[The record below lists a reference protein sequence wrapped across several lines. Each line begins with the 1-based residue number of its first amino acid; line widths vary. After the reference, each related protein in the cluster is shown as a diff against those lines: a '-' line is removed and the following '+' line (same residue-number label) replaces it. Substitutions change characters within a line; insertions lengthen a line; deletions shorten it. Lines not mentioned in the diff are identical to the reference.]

1 MLFVEREFSCFL
13 VADQWPLRFSGLLN
27 LHISLALQFFVWYYN
42 ILTYLLSLICL
53 TWSFNSAF
61 LHVLDALD
69 SFGPI
74 FFLFDYLCVPGQVSV
89 FYIDFISIWP
99 FGKGN
104 DLKSIRNSNLA
115 T

>member
-1 MLFVEREFSCFL
+1 MATPVFRTFEFAYSSCLAMFRL
-13 VADQWPLRFSGLLN
+13 VLQYSHLPVIFELLD
-27 LHISLALQFFVWYYN
+27 LWFF
-42 ILTYLLSLICL
+42 
-53 TWSFNSAF
+53 SAF

-89 FYIDFISIWP
+89 FYIEFFSMCP
-99 FGKGN
+99 FGNGN